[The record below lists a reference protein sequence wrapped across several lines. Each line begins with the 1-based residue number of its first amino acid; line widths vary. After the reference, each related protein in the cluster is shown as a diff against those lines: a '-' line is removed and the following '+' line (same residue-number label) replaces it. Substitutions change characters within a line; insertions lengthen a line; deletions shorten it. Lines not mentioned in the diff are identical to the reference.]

1 MGDPPGARFV
11 AEPWEDTVNDTL
23 KLVLY
28 IIAAL
33 CFAAA
38 AFGFNRRAGNLD
50 LIAGG
55 LLAWVLVPLLTEL
68 T

>member
-1 MGDPPGARFV
+1 MDDLPGVQSV

-23 KLVLY
+23 QLVLY

-50 LIAGG
+50 LIAAG